1 MRVVMEF
8 SKPEF
13 DPIHA
18 ILSPAT
24 GAAEIPTLLRGEKPS
39 SSDPDAADL
48 GTHSYSKKPVAIMMG
63 GAYGEEDAKA
73 MREACKG
80 HLNVPWI
87 FFDKEKP
94 IGLEPGPEYAKI
106 VIGRGKELV
115 KKLEEEDKFGKDGI
129 YYY

>member
-1 MRVVMEF
+1 M
-8 SKPEF
+8 
-13 DPIHA
+13 
-18 ILSPAT
+18 
-24 GAAEIPTLLRGEKPS
+24 
-39 SSDPDAADL
+39 
-48 GTHSYSKKPVAIMMG
+48 PVAIMMG

-87 FFDKEKP
+87 LFDKEKP

-115 KKLEEEDKFGKDGI
+115 KKLEEEDKFGKDDI